1 MKKRFL
7 FFLVLLASSLAVL
20 ARIKFNGLVYGFD
33 YGIYQ
38 PDGIDYSFKT
48 LQIIGVDPVKAS
60 QEISNWYGNNSFKL
74 RGVTPEGVLQGQIN
88 YPQSRFLF
96 PLLSAPFVKLLGL
109 QGMIAIPIISFFALQ
124 ISVFFLGVRY
134 KRIEIATILAIVFS
148 ISPTILRWMVNDCSD
163 ALFIA
168 IISSIPFILNLRN
181 RNFQRILLTLVT
193 LAATFTRFSLPIFL
207 AIAIVMLIKKKYLN
221 AVFLIFLSTILN
233 IPAFKQ
239 TTDMFLPQSDSGLWE
254 KTLQLPKSA
263 LKVGYIEIAELAVL
277 DRILLITI
285 MLSIYIAILNRRKDS
300 SMYFLAVLLGVWVL
314 GAVNGTL
321 GVNFRYQ
328 LPLLIFSAWVLL
340 ENLPRTLVVSDA
352 HVKGKE
358 TQN

>member
-1 MKKRFL
+1 
-7 FFLVLLASSLAVL
+7 
-20 ARIKFNGLVYGFD
+20 
-33 YGIYQ
+33 
-38 PDGIDYSFKT
+38 
-48 LQIIGVDPVKAS
+48 
-60 QEISNWYGNNSFKL
+60 
-74 RGVTPEGVLQGQIN
+74 
-88 YPQSRFLF
+88 
-96 PLLSAPFVKLLGL
+96 
-109 QGMIAIPIISFFALQ
+109 
-124 ISVFFLGVRY
+124 
-134 KRIEIATILAIVFS
+134 
-148 ISPTILRWMVNDCSD
+148 
-163 ALFIA
+163 
-168 IISSIPFILNLRN
+168 
-181 RNFQRILLTLVT
+181 
-193 LAATFTRFSLPIFL
+193 
-207 AIAIVMLIKKKYLN
+207 MLIKKKYLN

>member
-207 AIAIVMLIKKKYLN
+207 AIAIVMLIKKKYLS
-221 AVFLIFLSTILN
+221 AVFLILLSTILN

-239 TTDMFLPQSDSGLWE
+239 TTSTRRD
-254 KTLQLPKSA
+254 
-263 LKVGYIEIAELAVL
+263 
-277 DRILLITI
+277 LL
-285 MLSIYIAILNRRKDS
+285 LHLR
-300 SMYFLAVLLGVWVL
+300 
-314 GAVNGTL
+314 
-321 GVNFRYQ
+321 
-328 LPLLIFSAWVLL
+328 
-340 ENLPRTLVVSDA
+340 
-352 HVKGKE
+352 
-358 TQN
+358 